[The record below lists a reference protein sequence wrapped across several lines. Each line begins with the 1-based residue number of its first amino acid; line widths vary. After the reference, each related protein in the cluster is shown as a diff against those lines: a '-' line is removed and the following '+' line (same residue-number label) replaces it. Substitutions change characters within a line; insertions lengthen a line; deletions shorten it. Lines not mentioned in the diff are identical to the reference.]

1 MASARP
7 VRVGALAACTVGP
20 RLIRAAAFAVGRSA
34 RRALAVRRSHWIPS
48 DVEVRRPL
56 HRRTARLLVGLL
68 HLLRMP
74 HLLVLPVRRAGR
86 AVVGLLHLLRLLHLL
101 VLQIITVAATGRC
114 APARSFLCS
123 QRGGRVDSV
132 VMLRAGYVLAR
143 VVIVAHAGVVELGFG
158 HGFYVCG
165 R

>member
-34 RRALAVRRSHWIPS
+34 RRALAVRRSHWIPT
-48 DVEVRRPL
+48 DVEVRRTARL

-68 HLLRMP
+68 HLLR
-74 HLLVLPVRRAGR
+74 
-86 AVVGLLHLLRLLHLL
+86 LLHLL
-101 VLQIITVAATGRC
+101 VLQIVAVAATGRS
-114 APARSFLCS
+114 APARSFLRS
-123 QRGGRVDSV
+123 QRRGRVESV
-132 VMLRAGYVLAR
+132 VMLRAGYVMAR

-158 HGFYVCG
+158 HRLHVWS
-165 R
+165 RR